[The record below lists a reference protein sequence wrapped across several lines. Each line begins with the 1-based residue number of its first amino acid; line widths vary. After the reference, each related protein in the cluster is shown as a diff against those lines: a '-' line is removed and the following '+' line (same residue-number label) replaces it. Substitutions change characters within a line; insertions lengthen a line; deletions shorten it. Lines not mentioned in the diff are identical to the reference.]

1 VGQVVIIPEV
11 RYGAGRHLDH
21 VSRQDYQMGLKLN
34 FITQPIYLWAPYLV
48 KMSIGLFLLRIAVT
62 RGFR

>member
-1 VGQVVIIPEV
+1 
-11 RYGAGRHLDH
+11 
-21 VSRQDYQMGLKLN
+21 MGLKLN

-62 RGFR
+62 RGFRQAIMAIMGTYSSELGTTTALM